1 MRQPKIK
8 TIEISAKCSDLFSM
22 GIVDAKGNTNW
33 SYDGYV
39 PGFFPGE
46 HYGDYVNLVIN
57 VETGKIVNWKRPNQ
71 ETLVK
76 AFQSSRR

>member
-22 GIVDAKGNTNW
+22 YSDTGSEYN
-33 SYDGYV
+33 GYV

-71 ETLVK
+71 ETLAK